1 MVACFHKFV
10 SENNSSRYAQMN
22 KHKNHALTVAWL
34 RLYRLFRH
42 RATLGVAGCLPEDIL
57 EWIPPDHLNVKTLR
71 TARHFERPATSLSSE
86 RIFGLVVILAMWKC
100 AETWKSLMKK
110 LLSDKNMFFVNLAG
124 TTHLGMCIQA
134 EESTATCVFPFLLRM
149 RRTSQIALPE
159 CLRPVIAIDHATCA
173 SWNSKLELGNQ
184 SHPSQRREAD
194 VFFLRCERYYSP
206 KTMNSI

>member
-1 MVACFHKFV
+1 MKISC
-10 SENNSSRYAQMN
+10 
-22 KHKNHALTVAWL
+22 
-34 RLYRLFRH
+34 
-42 RATLGVAGCLPEDIL
+42 
-57 EWIPPDHLNVKTLR
+57 

-124 TTHLGMCIQA
+124 TTHLGVCIQA

-149 RRTSQIALPE
+149 RRTYQIALPE

-194 VFFLRCERYYSP
+194 VFLKVLLPQNDEFNLTCPFLVVDLKWSAVNISNFQRVVHSP
-206 KTMNSI
+206 GNQPSL

>member
-1 MVACFHKFV
+1 MIALV
-10 SENNSSRYAQMN
+10 SPFPTSRNTWCCRLSPRRHSRMNTTRPSQCEDSSHSSPFWEASNFIEFWKNFRTRRHIGYVKMCWNMKESHEKALIRQ
-22 KHKNHALTVAWL
+22 KHVLCESCWHDSPCV
-34 RLYRLFRH
+34 
-42 RATLGVAGCLPEDIL
+42 C
-57 EWIPPDHLNVKTLR
+57 
-71 TARHFERPATSLSSE
+71 S
-86 RIFGLVVILAMWKC
+86 
-100 AETWKSLMKK
+100 
-110 LLSDKNMFFVNLAG
+110 
-124 TTHLGMCIQA
+124 QA